1 MISYRP
7 RDGKP
12 AVPHI
17 PLLDHGFVELLN
29 SMGDD
34 LEIVQ
39 AAQASFDKESQG
51 YGDREAKILQF
62 LMSEEHGVP
71 FEHVVL
77 KFRMKL
83 PLKFAAQ
90 FKKHRMSSWSEH
102 SSRYSEMG
110 TDTYMPKRF
119 TEQVGRIGSYTFE
132 PMSDDENEA
141 AQALVAHSYRI
152 ALNAYRSM
160 VDYGVAKEQASLVL
174 PVGLYTEVVWTLNV
188 RSLFNVLHLRID
200 SHAQWEAQQY
210 AIAFEELA
218 ELVIPDTIRM
228 FREAGRPKP

>member
-1 MISYRP
+1 MIGYRP
-7 RDGKP
+7 REGKP
-12 AVPHI
+12 PIPRIAV
-17 PLLDHGFVELLN
+17 LDHGFVELLN

-39 AAQASFDKESQG
+39 AAQASFAKESWE

-77 KFRMKL
+77 KYRLKI

-90 FKKHRMSSWSEH
+90 FKKHRMSSWSEQ
-102 SSRYSEMG
+102 SSRYDEMG
-110 TDTYMPKRF
+110 TDTYMPTRF
-119 TEQVGRIGSYTFE
+119 RQQVGRIGNYTFE
-132 PMSDDENEA
+132 DVHPEVNHLARQTLREQYHS
-141 AQALVAHSYRI
+141 ALVAYRR
-152 ALNAYRSM
+152 LLGL
-160 VDYGVAKEQASLVL
+160 GVAKEQASLVL

-188 RSLFNVLHLRID
+188 RSLFNVLHLRVD
-200 SHAQWEAQQY
+200 SHAQEEAQQY

-218 ELVIPDTIRM
+218 ELVIPDTIRL